1 VGVANVDAGVPD
13 EAVEEY
19 DDDGRRRYRLR
30 AGLTASDVVEQYAV
44 GGPDGMRFLQLGKG
58 LGGAGDLGVAVLPDA
73 A

>member
-1 VGVANVDAGVPD
+1 MGVANVDAGVPD